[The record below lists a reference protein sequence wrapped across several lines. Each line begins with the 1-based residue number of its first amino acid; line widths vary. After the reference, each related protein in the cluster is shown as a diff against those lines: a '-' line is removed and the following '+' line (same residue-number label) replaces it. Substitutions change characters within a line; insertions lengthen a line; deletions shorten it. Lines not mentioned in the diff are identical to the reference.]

1 MQGRIWE
8 IESQA
13 HLRLSAIQVEG
24 DFWME
29 KKQLAAELD
38 RILRLDTKPVG
49 IKLYKSQDDLP
60 RKPFNFKLNL
70 CQLVAMARYQAKT
83 NTGTPDKMICAMG
96 AACVGLI
103 DTPEAIASGKAAV
116 GAYVKDQTAGKA
128 FMDNTFKIGDTGK
141 KYDGILAGALE
152 SMEEDPDVVVMYVN
166 PAQAMRLIHACTYDT
181 GKKITADTVAEAALC
196 SCIGYALAN
205 DKPIVGFPCAGD
217 RIFGGTQTHEVV
229 FVAPYALV
237 KEKLV
242 GNLER
247 TAQGGFSVYPVPP
260 NMFWTPT
267 MPPTYTIQPEDLSK

>member
-1 MQGRIWE
+1 
-8 IESQA
+8 
-13 HLRLSAIQVEG
+13 
-24 DFWME
+24 ME
-29 KKQLAAELD
+29 KKQLAVELD

-70 CQLVAMARYQAKT
+70 CQLVAMARYQGKT

-181 GKKITADTVAEAALC
+181 GEKITADTVAEAALC
-196 SCIGYALAN
+196 SCIGYAVAN
-205 DKPIVGFPCAGD
+205 DKPVVGFPCAGD

-237 KEKLV
+237 KEKLI

-267 MPPTYTIQPEDLSK
+267 MPPTYTIQPEDISK

>member
-1 MQGRIWE
+1 
-8 IESQA
+8 
-13 HLRLSAIQVEG
+13 
-24 DFWME
+24 ME

-38 RILRLDTKPVG
+38 SILRLDTKPVG

-70 CQLVAMARYQAKT
+70 CQLVAMARYQGKT

-181 GKKITADTVAEAALC
+181 GEKITADTVAEAALC
-196 SCIGYALAN
+196 SCIGYAAAN
-205 DKPIVGFPCAGD
+205 DKPVVGFPCAGD

-229 FVAPYALV
+229 FAAPYALV

-242 GNLER
+242 ENLKR
-247 TAQGGFSVYPVPP
+247 TAEGGFSVYPVPP

-267 MPPTYTIQPEDLSK
+267 MPPTYTIQQEDLLKQIGDKVEARIRQWAGVPLPARSIS